1 MLRRCCCTDVVL
13 LNCFVTGLKLL
24 CRYNE
29 YHKCVAD
36 PAKTEQDCSF
46 FQRAYRAMCPNEW
59 VSTYACWLKGF
70 LHLGGLLISDRL
82 TCCEIM
88 QVERWNEQREAG
100 TWPGKY

>member
-1 MLRRCCCTDVVL
+1 MDAVQMRCIAQLCCDRVDH
-13 LNCFVTGLKLL
+13 LL

-59 VSTYACWLKGF
+59 VSASVCWLKGLLCSTG
-70 LHLGGLLISDRL
+70 LHGFPVD
-82 TCCEIM
+82 
-88 QVERWNEQREAG
+88 
-100 TWPGKY
+100 

>member
-1 MLRRCCCTDVVL
+1 MLCRCGAS
-13 LNCFVTGLKLL
+13 LNCAVTGLELL

-59 VSTYACWLKGF
+59 VSASVCWLE
-70 LHLGGLLISDRL
+70 GLL
-82 TCCEIM
+82 
-88 QVERWNEQREAG
+88 QFAG
-100 TWPGKY
+100 LRCSFLVI